1 MDDKLIFIE
10 EKILQLKKNQEKIHT
25 QQALSFIKEAQKIF
39 EKEFS
44 LDMVLAV
51 LSEAWSTASEDRKE
65 EWRKRG
71 HSFCLLPFHS
81 KYKKTSSFETTH
93 PQNS

>member
-10 EKILQLKKNQEKIHT
+10 DKILQLKKNQEKIHT

-39 EKEFS
+39 EKDFS

-65 EWRKRG
+65 EWRKQG
-71 HSFCLLPFHS
+71 HSFCLLPFHN
-81 KYKKTSSFETTH
+81 KYKKTSPLNTTH
-93 PQNS
+93 PQSS